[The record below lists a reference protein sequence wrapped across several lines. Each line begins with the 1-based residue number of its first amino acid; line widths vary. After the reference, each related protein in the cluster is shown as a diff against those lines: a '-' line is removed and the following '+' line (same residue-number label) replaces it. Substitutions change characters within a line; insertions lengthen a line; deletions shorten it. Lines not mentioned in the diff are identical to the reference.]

1 MFSRSQ
7 VLSVFPLWDPY
18 CIGFLS
24 SRFSQWVQYSLLL
37 LQTFQS
43 LSKTGSREQKPLF
56 FQVSVFYLGRKSFS
70 QKSLRFFL
78 TSHYIRDFPLHPW
91 FTREPGNLTEGNGV
105 DIAWVGH
112 IVSPNK
118 IRALLG
124 RSEEWMAVGMQQIMP
139 ATCC

>member
-7 VLSVFPLWDPY
+7 VLSFPSGSLIVLAFCPHS
-18 CIGFLS
+18 FLS
-24 SRFSQWVQYSLLL
+24 EYNVACCCSRHFNLSQ
-37 LQTFQS
+37 
-43 LSKTGSREQKPLF
+43 KTGSREKKALS

-78 TSHYIRDFPLHPW
+78 TSRYIRDFPLHPG

-118 IRALLG
+118 IRALVG
-124 RSEEWMAVGMQQIMP
+124 RSEE
-139 ATCC
+139 